1 MKGFERTGEMNH
13 GLHGLVA
20 FALASEGEFTGPFE
34 VGNFIS

>member
-1 MKGFERTGEMNH
+1 MKGFERTGGMNH

-20 FALASEGEFTGPFE
+20 FALAREGEFTGPYE